1 MEETQT
7 MGIKLDEKSI
17 EILKKVDAV
26 FRDSLLNIGLRMVEK
41 TELFNTIVGATD
53 TEVPVEDMAS
63 LDNLEDDN
71 EEGNSKVSKKSK
83 NNKQEPKEE
92 PKKKPTTSW
101 DAF

>member
-41 TELFNTIVGATD
+41 TELFNTIVGTTE
-53 TEVPVEDMAS
+53 TEVPVEEMAS
-63 LDNLEDDN
+63 LDSLEEDN
-71 EEGNSKVSKKSK
+71 EDTNPKIYKKSK
-83 NNKQEPKEE
+83 TSKQEPKEE
-92 PKKKPTTSW
+92 PKKAPTTSW